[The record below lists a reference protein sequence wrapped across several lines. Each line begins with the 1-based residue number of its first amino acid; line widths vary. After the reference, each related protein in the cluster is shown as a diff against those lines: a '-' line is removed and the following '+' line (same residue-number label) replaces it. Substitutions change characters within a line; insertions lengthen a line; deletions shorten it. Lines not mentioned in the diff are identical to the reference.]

1 MNRILFEGDEQ
12 AAYLP
17 AADPRAEHIR
27 TVLRARAGDEISIGI
42 VNGARGTARILD
54 ITEAGVSL
62 ECRFEEAGTQHS
74 SGAASTQDRLE
85 RRELAPIYCIIGHPR
100 PIVLKRMLRD
110 LTTIGV
116 SGILVCGTEL
126 GEKSYLRSNLW
137 LKEGVRSYLVA
148 GAAQAG
154 GTQIPLVEKCSSIAS
169 GLNRLEELRRAAS
182 PAAAGPGTQTGG
194 PYGSEEGGGEEL
206 RIALHGAAEPGAQ
219 AHAQAQA
226 QAQVEE
232 PGDIASLERVLSV
245 RSRPLSRIV
254 YAVGSERGFTGS
266 ELAVLR
272 ELGFRFVS
280 LGERV
285 LRTETAATSMALV
298 CRTALRMR

>member
-1 MNRILFEGDEQ
+1 MNRILFEEDEQ
-12 AAYLP
+12 TAYLP

-27 TVLRARAGDEISIGI
+27 TVLRAHAGDEISIGI

-54 ITEAGVSL
+54 ITEGNVRL

-74 SGAASTQDRLE
+74 SGAARRQGRLE
-85 RRELAPIYCIIGHPR
+85 RRELAPIDCIIGHPR
-100 PIVLKRMLRD
+100 PIVLKRLLRD

-154 GTQIPLVEKCSSIAS
+154 GTQIPLVEKSYSIAS
-169 GLNRLEELRRAAS
+169 GLKRLEELRRAAP
-182 PAAAGPGTQTGG
+182 PAAVVPGTQTGG
-194 PYGSEEGGGEEL
+194 PYGSEEGSGEEL
-206 RIALHGAAEPGAQ
+206 RMALHGAAEPRAQ
-219 AHAQAQA
+219 GQAR
-226 QAQVEE
+226 VEE
-232 PGDIASLERVLSV
+232 PGDIASLESVLSA
-245 RSRPLSRIV
+245 RPRPLSRIV
-254 YAVGSERGFTGS
+254 YAVGSERGFTES
-266 ELAVLR
+266 ELAVLG
-272 ELGFRFVS
+272 ESGFRFVS

>member
-1 MNRILFEGDEQ
+1 
-12 AAYLP
+12 
-17 AADPRAEHIR
+17 
-27 TVLRARAGDEISIGI
+27 VLRARAGDEISIGI

-54 ITEAGVSL
+54 ISEEGIGL
-62 ECRFEEAGTQHS
+62 ECRFEEAGTPQS
-74 SGAASTQDRLE
+74 SRAARTHDRIE

-100 PIVLKRMLRD
+100 PIVLKRLLRD

-154 GTQIPLVEKCSSIAS
+154 GTHIPVVEKSYSIAS
-169 GLNRLEELRRAAS
+169 GLNRLEQLRTAAS
-182 PAAAGPGTQTGG
+182 PAAAGPDARTDD
-194 PYGSEEGGGEEL
+194 PYGPEDRHGEEL

-226 QAQVEE
+226 QTQAQVEE
-232 PGDIASLERVLSV
+232 PGDIASLERVLSA
-245 RSRPLSRIV
+245 RPRPLSRIV
-254 YAVGSERGFTGS
+254 YAVGPERGFTES
-266 ELAVLR
+266 ELEALR
-272 ELGFRFVS
+272 EWGFRFAS

-285 LRTETAATSMALV
+285 LRTETAATSMAFV
-298 CRTALRMR
+298 CRTALRVR